1 MTIHPSNGV
10 SSKFSSPPLY
20 TVGMGGEVDRPD
32 HLVII
37 GGGIA
42 GLSTAWYL
50 QQAGIRCTILE
61 GSNRWGGK
69 VYTEQ
74 VDGFGDTPFILEM
87 GADAFL
93 TRKPWALELAQ
104 ELGLS
109 ERIQPV
115 NAANSR
121 TFVLRRGK
129 PVPLPDGLQLLVPT
143 RLLPFLR
150 SPLISPFG
158 KCRALADLFIPPRRS
173 DGDETLASF
182 IQRRLGAE
190 MLDRVAAPMLAGVYN
205 GDPEALSMRATFPQF
220 PALER
225 QYGSLIRGQQVA
237 QQQRTST
244 DKPAFISFK
253 TGAHELINALVTQLS
268 GDLRLNTPVTRIERI
283 ADGGYRLK
291 TSDGMIEAGAL
302 ILATPAH
309 VTAKLLR
316 EIAPEAAKHLA
327 AIPYTGIGTAYVGF
341 RREDVPHSL
350 NGFGLVIP
358 ASEHRQIDGV
368 TFTSSKWSD
377 RAPDDHVLLRVF
389 FGGTRTS
396 QTLQLDDNDLLAVI
410 RAELQSIFGITAPPL
425 FHRIYRWED
434 AYPQYNLGHLEH
446 VAAAEAALPPGIFIT
461 GSAYRG
467 VGVPDCVRQ
476 GRETAQAAI
485 AWMRN
490 ALFHL
495 INR

>member
-50 QQAGIRCTILE
+50 QQAGIRCTVLE
-61 GSNRWGGK
+61 GANRWGGK

-182 IQRRLGAE
+182 IRRRLGAE
-190 MLDRVAAPMLAGVYN
+190 MLDRVASPMLAGVYN

-225 QYGSLIRGQQVA
+225 QYG
-237 QQQRTST
+237 
-244 DKPAFISFK
+244 
-253 TGAHELINALVTQLS
+253 
-268 GDLRLNTPVTRIERI
+268 
-283 ADGGYRLK
+283 
-291 TSDGMIEAGAL
+291 
-302 ILATPAH
+302 
-309 VTAKLLR
+309 
-316 EIAPEAAKHLA
+316 
-327 AIPYTGIGTAYVGF
+327 
-341 RREDVPHSL
+341 
-350 NGFGLVIP
+350 
-358 ASEHRQIDGV
+358 
-368 TFTSSKWSD
+368 
-377 RAPDDHVLLRVF
+377 
-389 FGGTRTS
+389 
-396 QTLQLDDNDLLAVI
+396 
-410 RAELQSIFGITAPPL
+410 
-425 FHRIYRWED
+425 
-434 AYPQYNLGHLEH
+434 
-446 VAAAEAALPPGIFIT
+446 
-461 GSAYRG
+461 
-467 VGVPDCVRQ
+467 
-476 GRETAQAAI
+476 
-485 AWMRN
+485 
-490 ALFHL
+490 
-495 INR
+495 